1 MEEKDRIDKL
11 IALKFD
17 ISRADADILINN
29 GKVLYNGKTL
39 NKTHLKISEGDLDKV
54 YIDEKDLENLD
65 KLRDELKEELKEENT
80 ENKIKENNEK
90 IRSSFNIIYED
101 ENIIVIN
108 KPKGLVVYSGVGKES
123 ISVVSIL
130 KDELNIQ
137 LSNMAGDERPGI
149 VHRIDKDTS
158 GIMILAKNNET
169 HEYLKKEFKERRV
182 HKEYIS
188 LVRGNIQ
195 ETKGKI
201 DIPISRSLKD
211 FKKMQAHKDGREAI
225 TYFEVLERFEKYTLV
240 KVNIVTGRT
249 HQIRV
254 HFSQIG
260 YPIVGDQKYSNGKN
274 DFNLNS
280 QLLHAS
286 VLKFKNFDGKELEFK
301 ADMPEEFDNILT
313 KIGKRNR

>member
-1 MEEKDRIDKL
+1 MKNRDRIDKL
-11 IALKFD
+11 IAIKFD
-17 ISRADADILINN
+17 ISRADADILINS
-29 GKVLYNGKTL
+29 GKVSYNGKTL
-39 NKTHLKISEGDLDKV
+39 HKTHLKINEEDLDKV
-54 YIDEKDLENLD
+54 FIDEKDLENLD
-65 KLRDELKEELKEENT
+65 ILRDEIRDELKEENGEI
-80 ENKIKENNEK
+80 KIKENNEK
-90 IRSSFNIIYED
+90 IRNSFNIIYED
-101 ENIIVIN
+101 ENIIVVN

-130 KDELNIQ
+130 KDELNIK

-158 GIMILAKNNET
+158 GIMVLAKNNET
-169 HEYLKKEFKERRV
+169 HEYLKEEFKERRV
-182 HKEYIS
+182 YKEYIS

-211 FKKMQAHKDGREAI
+211 YKKMQAHKDGREAI
-225 TYFEVLERFEKYTLV
+225 TYFEVLERFDKYTLV

-301 ADMPEEFDNILT
+301 AEIPEEFENIL
-313 KIGKRNR
+313 KRIGKRNR